1 MSIRCKSCGKFIWSF
16 STTLC
21 SFCQQEEINSV
32 YRNQD
37 FYRPAAP
44 SPRFALRGKDSP
56 VAVRDVASVDYT
68 PPDTTSWFSSAVSD
82 TSSYSCSDS
91 GSSGGCD

>member
-1 MSIRCKSCGKFIWSF
+1 MKKIPKIDIR
-16 STTLC
+16 STRERLC
-21 SFCQQEEINSV
+21 DLLF
-32 YRNQD
+32 
-37 FYRPAAP
+37 RPGSMP